1 MITLVKSLLRRCG
14 VNICDIDHLGVDVEV
29 DLQRLT
35 KSEPIQTIFDV
46 GGNFGQS
53 AIRFSQAFPKARIF
67 TFEPVPESF
76 RKLKSNILGKERLE
90 AYNHGFGDVPGC
102 FEIQIQPNSGANTL
116 IGSRSPHGSVKI
128 QLETVDAF
136 AKEKEIDSIDLL
148 KIDVEGYELH
158 VLRGASGLLARG
170 AVRHVYA
177 ECVFAPDAVFPH
189 TDFFELHKVL
199 IGLGFCF
206 VASYAESFRLAEG
219 CAMGNVLYSLR
230 SRLPSQ
236 AGGRIKNIS

>member
-1 MITLVKSLLRRCG
+1 M
-14 VNICDIDHLGVDVEV
+14 
-29 DLQRLT
+29 
-35 KSEPIQTIFDV
+35 
-46 GGNFGQS
+46 
-53 AIRFSQAFPKARIF
+53 
-67 TFEPVPESF
+67 
-76 RKLKSNILGKERLE
+76 
-90 AYNHGFGDVPGC
+90 
-102 FEIQIQPNSGANTL
+102 
-116 IGSRSPHGSVKI
+116 
-128 QLETVDAF
+128 DAF

-199 IGLGFCF
+199 TGLGFCF